1 MNCIQKLFSTQTEVK
16 KSKFL
21 SFLVPIDEFKSL
33 RAKLKQEHPK
43 ANHIVWAYRE
53 LNQFKQIEEN
63 SSDDGEP
70 KGGAGV
76 PTLNQLRGAELV
88 NCAIL
93 TVRYFG
99 GIKLGVGGMA
109 RAYSAAA
116 KAVIDI
122 AQIVPYIEML
132 DYTIKAPYSEQR
144 QIEYH
149 LKQLKIEQIEREF
162 AQNEVLW
169 HIKASKE
176 QIARVKELI

>member
-21 SFLVPIDEFKSL
+21 SFIVPIDEFKTL
-33 RAKLKQEHPK
+33 QTKLKEQHPK
-43 ANHIVWAYRE
+43 ASHIVWAYRK
-53 LNQFKQIEEN
+53 LNEFKQVQEN

-88 NCAIL
+88 NCVIL

-122 AQIVPYIEML
+122 AQITPYVELI
-132 DYTIKAPYSEQR
+132 DYTIKASYSKQR

-149 LKQLKIEQIEREF
+149 LKQLTIDHIEREF
-162 AQNEVLW
+162 LQNEVLW
-169 HIKASKE
+169 HISASQE